1 MQVSFPAMPVMVKT
15 PACPT
20 IVSPPAAGAAGN
32 WQVEASADGVKS
44 LYVGGDGKL
53 LGFALNGA
61 ATAER
66 PKLLPQ
72 LPPVL
77 A

>member
-1 MQVSFPAMPVMVKT
+1 
-15 PACPT
+15 
-20 IVSPPAAGAAGN
+20 
-32 WQVEASADGVKS
+32 VKS
-44 LYVGGDGKL
+44 LFFDANGKL
-53 LGFALNGA
+53 LGFALNGK

-66 PKLLPQ
+66 AALAQQ